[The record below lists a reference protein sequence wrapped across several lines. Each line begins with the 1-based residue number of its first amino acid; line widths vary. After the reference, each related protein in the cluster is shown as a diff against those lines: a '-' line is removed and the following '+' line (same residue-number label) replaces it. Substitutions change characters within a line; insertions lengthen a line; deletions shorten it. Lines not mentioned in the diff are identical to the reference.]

1 LPAVLVVAAT
11 VLFANF
17 LLRPG
22 PPRTI
27 VMTAG
32 GEGGAYLAFAERY
45 RELLAREGIRL
56 RVLPSNGSL
65 ENLERL
71 KDPDPRRRSEYLER
85 LSWID
90 RQQDNVRPPLSI
102 AQERYAFRLH
112 IENVQKRILNI
123 GETGSGRIDTTQR

>member
-1 LPAVLVVAAT
+1 MKSRWRQRPRFSAEYLLLVLLPAVLVVAAT
-11 VLFANF
+11 ALFANF

-71 KDPDPRRRSEYLER
+71 KDPDSRVDIGFVQGGAAKG
-85 LSWID
+85 ID
-90 RQQDNVRPPLSI
+90 VSGLVSLGALYYEPLWV
-102 AQERYAFRLH
+102 FVHGL
-112 IENVQKRILNI
+112 
-123 GETGSGRIDTTQR
+123 